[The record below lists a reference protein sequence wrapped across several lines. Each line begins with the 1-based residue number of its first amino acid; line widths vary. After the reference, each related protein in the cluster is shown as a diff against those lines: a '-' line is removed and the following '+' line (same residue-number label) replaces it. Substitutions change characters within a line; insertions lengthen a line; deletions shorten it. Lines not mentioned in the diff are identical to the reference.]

1 MDRKGIVYFGL
12 VAVILLITAI
22 SAVISEKPEEIPVM
36 LSISSQETSVSVE
49 TSPLESS
56 EYILTSG
63 KIIKPSVSSVAET
76 EISTVASVSEIND
89 KISVNKDNEVIAD
102 NETAKEEIQFPLN
115 LNTASKDELMLIDGI
130 GEVIAE
136 RIIEYRDNNGGFSSM
151 SQLME
156 INGIGQSKFEK
167 FSQYLYIENE
177 YIPDDFTDDNNFAGN
192 EYIPSE
198 ENNVQQDYQENDDF
212 TLETSPSDISET
224 IESAEET
231 EIPMIELNS
240 ASAEDF
246 ERLPGI
252 NREMAEKMVDFREKI
267 WYFSHPYEL
276 LYIDGMSEE
285 LLSSIIDY
293 LYIEGKE
300 DIIY

>member
-22 SAVISEKPEEIPVM
+22 SAVISEKPEEVPVM
-36 LSISSQETSVSVE
+36 LNISSQESFVSEE
-49 TSPLESS
+49 TSPMENS

-63 KIIKPSVSSVAET
+63 KITKSSVSET
-76 EISTVASVSEIND
+76 EISVVTSISEIKD
-89 KISVNKDNEVIAD
+89 KVPALKNNEVAAD
-102 NETAKEEIQFPLN
+102 NETVKEEIQFPIN

-130 GEVIAE
+130 GEVLAE
-136 RIIEYRDNNGGFSSM
+136 RIIEYRDNNGGFSYM
-151 SQLME
+151 NQLMD

-177 YIPDDFTDDNNFAGN
+177 YIPDEFIDNNDFIDN
-192 EYIPSE
+192 EYIPPE
-198 ENNVQQDYQENDDF
+198 ENNIQQDYQQNDDF
-212 TLETSPSDISET
+212 NEETYPDDISEKT
-224 IESAEET
+224 EPVEET
-231 EIPMIELNS
+231 EISMIELNS

-246 ERLPGI
+246 EKLPGI
-252 NREMAEKMVDFREKI
+252 DMEMAEKIVDFREKI